1 MEYNILKTKISY
13 LKGVGPKRA
22 ELLQQEC
29 GIYNFGQMLVY
40 FPFRY
45 VDRSKYYKINELQ
58 NVNTEVQLK
67 GKFTRFENVGS
78 GKGQRL
84 IGYLQDETGVVEIVW
99 FRGGRWIL
107 DKIKVNKE
115 YMIFGKPTSFNRKIN
130 ITHPEVE
137 LLSVYKNS
145 GAKGIQPVYKV
156 TETLKKK
163 FLNTK
168 AIAKITLNLINEVKD
183 FIPET
188 LPTDIVSKLNLLSRK
203 EALVNIHHPQSH
215 EVLSKAIYRLK
226 FEEIFFF
233 QMNLIKKK
241 VFRQKN
247 YGAQFPIVGDIFNTF
262 YNEKLPFEL
271 TNAQKKVIKEI
282 RRDLGKGTQMNR
294 LLQGDVGSGKTLV
307 ALMSMLIA
315 VDNQCQAALM
325 APTEILAIQHYKS
338 ISKMVDGLP
347 IRVELLTGSTKTAKR
362 REIDEGL
369 RDGYVHILVGTHA
382 LIEDSVQFQNL
393 ALVIID
399 EQHRFGV
406 AQRAKMWKKNSVAPH
421 ILVMTATPIPRS
433 LAMTLYGDMDYS
445 VIDELPPGRKPVK
458 TYHLFDSSRL
468 KVFSFMRK
476 QIEKG
481 QQIYIVYPL
490 IEESKN
496 LDLKDLMDG
505 YDSITR
511 DFPKPKYQISIV
523 HGRMS
528 AEAKEYEMQR
538 FVKGETNI
546 MVATTV
552 IEVGVDVPNAS
563 VMVIENA
570 ERFGLSQLHQ
580 LRGRVGRGAEQS
592 HCILM
597 TKDKLSADARKRIA
611 TMVDSSDGFVIAKV
625 DMEIRGPGDLD
636 GTQQSGIAELKIANL
651 LTDGNI
657 VSLARK
663 CALELLEDDPE
674 LEKPEHIRIL
684 DKLKDINSN
693 KLNWG
698 NII

>member
-58 NVNTEVQLK
+58 NVNAEVQLK

-406 AQRAKMWKKNSVAPH
+406 AQRAKMWEKNSVAPH